1 MNWVRGMLYYNKIST
16 ESNVT
21 DELDKNYE
29 LKTNNKK
36 SIDSDNLAFTESNV
50 TDESDE
56 PQTKRANIISEKSYF
71 NIDFL
76 KLIISSINDNKRL
89 SSNKNIRD
97 DMTQVTQNLHT
108 LFVRNISKNITKEA
122 IWNTITNLRLGTISN
137 IITKIY
143 NIVLPN
149 RVHTI
154 HDSQLVN
161 SVGQEATVGLVT
173 QNLHTLF
180 VRNISKNV
188 TKEAIW
194 NTIAFMRFGTISNII
209 INACADDN
217 NNTTAIVYYENWNMS
232 QPAFI
237 RRMLESSK
245 TIDILY
251 HYESPPWVM
260 SQYDDTLTFASPPII
275 PNGIKHRKIK
285 KDTQCRNLEC
295 HNCYAPT
302 KASREKTYVI
312 EENVRKNSRQ

>member
-1 MNWVRGMLYYNKIST
+1 MMNWVRGMLYYNKIST

-21 DELDKNYE
+21 DELDKNYDE
-29 LKTNNKK
+29 LKTNKKK
-36 SIDSDNLAFTESNV
+36 SSAYDSDNLAFTESNV

-56 PQTKRANIISEKSYF
+56 PQTKRTNIISEKSYF

-76 KLIISSINDNKRL
+76 KLIISSINDNKRI
-89 SSNKNIRD
+89 SSNKKIRD
-97 DMTQVTQNLHT
+97 EMTQVTQNLHT

-122 IWNTITNLRLGTISN
+122 IWNTIANLRLGTISN

-154 HDSQLVN
+154 HDSPLVN

-188 TKEAIW
+188 TKEEIW

-237 RRMLESSK
+237 RRMLESGKSL
-245 TIDILY
+245 DILY
-251 HYESPPWVM
+251 HHESPPWVA
-260 SQYDDTLTFASPPII
+260 SQYDDTLTFASPPML

-285 KDTQCRNLEC
+285 KDTQ
-295 HNCYAPT
+295 CYAPT